1 MTTERCQ
8 SCDGERVAFRAGRLT
23 VEARVCECVETCPEC
38 DGSGWQIREDATV
51 TCGCQRLVRRV
62 RLLNES
68 GLPARYWDSRLSN
81 FARRVDRHDHHLQ
94 FLQRWVGGFQP
105 RNKGLLLVGPV
116 GLGKTHLAIG
126 VLRRLMLDQGVASR
140 FVEWLDLLSQVRAT
154 FNSPGTERDVLQP
167 LIEAPVLVVD
177 ELGKGRRGS
186 EWELGILD
194 QLIGA
199 RYNRQAPTI
208 FTTNYPL
215 QADDDSR
222 VGGAGGGPTDLSTLE
237 RLREYMGEPSLR
249 EKVGNR
255 IFSRVVGMSTPVELR
270 GASDYRLRGA
280 PVGGPQIG
288 GP

>member
-1 MTTERCQ
+1 MERCP
-8 SCDGERVAFRAGRLT
+8 SCEGDKVAFRPGRLT
-23 VEARVCECVETCPEC
+23 IEAAVCECVQECPEC
-38 DGSGWQIREDATV
+38 AGSGWQVRDQSSV
-51 TCGCQRLVRRV
+51 VCGCQRLVGRV

-68 GLPARYWDSRLSN
+68 GLPARYWDSRLNN
-81 FARRVDRHDHHLQ
+81 FVRRVERHDHHLE
-94 FLQRWVGGFQP
+94 FLRRWVGGFQP
-105 RNKGLLLVGPV
+105 RNKGLLFVGPV
-116 GLGKTHLAIG
+116 GLGKTHLAIA
-126 VLRRLMLDQGVASR
+126 VLRQLMLDRGVSTR

-154 FNSPGTERDVLQP
+154 FNSPGTERDVLRP

-215 QADDDSR
+215 QELPSGSQEGLA
-222 VGGAGGGPTDLSTLE
+222 DLSTIE
-237 RLREYMGEPSLR
+237 RLREYMGEPTLR

-255 IFSRVVGMSTPVELR
+255 IFSRVMGMSTPLELH
-270 GASDYRLRGA
+270 GAPDYRVA
-280 PVGGPQIG
+280 GP
-288 GP
+288 

>member
-1 MTTERCQ
+1 MERCP
-8 SCDGERVAFRAGRLT
+8 SCEGDRVAFRPGQLT
-23 VEARVCECVETCPEC
+23 IEASVCAHCVRDCQDC
-38 DGSGWQIREDATV
+38 GGSGWQVRSQGTGL
-51 TCGCQRLVRRV
+51 CGCQRLVGRV

-68 GLPARYWDSRLSN
+68 RLPARYWDSRLNN
-81 FARRVDRHDHHLQ
+81 FEKRVARHDHHIE
-94 FLQRWVGGFQP
+94 FLKRWVGGFQP
-105 RNKGLLLVGPV
+105 RNKGLLFVGPV

-126 VLRRLMLDQGVASR
+126 VLRQLMLDRGVATR

-154 FNSPGTERDVLQP
+154 FNSPGTERAVLQP
-167 LIEAPVLVVD
+167 LIETPVLVVD

-215 QADDDSR
+215 QESQGPS
-222 VGGAGGGPTDLSTLE
+222 GGAGGTPMDLSSLD

-255 IFSRVVGMSTPVELR
+255 IYSRVVGMSTPVELH
-270 GASDYRLRGA
+270 GAPDYR
-280 PVGGPQIG
+280 VSGP
-288 GP
+288 

>member
-1 MTTERCQ
+1 MRSDRCP
-8 SCDGERVAFRAGRLT
+8 SCDGEKVAFRAGTLT
-23 VEARVCECVETCPEC
+23 VEAALCECVAACSEC
-38 DGSGWQIREDATV
+38 GGSGWQIRV
-51 TCGCQRLVRRV
+51 TSSAVCGCQRLVGRV
-62 RLLNES
+62 RLLNATR
-68 GLPARYWDSRLSN
+68 LPARYWDSRLSN
-81 FARRVDRHDHHLQ
+81 FVRRVDRHDHHLE
-94 FLQRWVGGFQP
+94 FLRRWVGGFQP
-105 RNKGLLLVGPV
+105 RNKGLLFVGPV

-126 VLRRLMLDQGVASR
+126 LLRQLMLDRGVATR

-167 LIEAPVLVVD
+167 LIEAPVLLVD

-215 QADDDSR
+215 QEGSDTRLES
-222 VGGAGGGPTDLSTLE
+222 GPADLSSIE

-255 IFSRVVGMSTPVELR
+255 IFSRVVGMSTPLELR
-270 GASDYRLRGA
+270 GAPDYRVA
-280 PVGGPQIG
+280 GP
-288 GP
+288 